1 MRIDPRAGGSADNIA
16 QTFTVN
22 LSSEVLN
29 GTWNLRVND
38 NANADTGYINSWSI
52 TF

>member
-38 NANADTGYINSWSI
+38 NAANDVGYINSWSL